1 MNIEHMLVLS
11 TAHLTNV
18 VARTLDM
25 ICDPELMNTTAEW
38 PMRHL
43 VIYPKGAACEFGW
56 IIYILDDTNV
66 EEMPVSLRD
75 CVKLAKA
82 NNCRW
87 LMFDRDEDTIDE
99 LQTYD
104 W

>member
-11 TAHLTNV
+11 TGHLSNV

-25 ICDPELMNTTAEW
+25 ICNPELMNTTAEW
-38 PMRHL
+38 PLRHL
-43 VIYPKGAACEFGW
+43 VIYPKGEYGW

-66 EEMPVSLRD
+66 DELPESLRA
-75 CVKLAKA
+75 CVQLAKA

-99 LQTYD
+99 LPTYD